1 MSQLQAQLDAI
12 EHLLMA
18 VLRTSGSSIPSTVVF
33 RNAESSLAG
42 ADGPPGTDEKT
53 AARNYLDHLKK
64 QL

>member
-1 MSQLQAQLDAI
+1 MSQQQAQLDAL

-18 VLRTSGSSIPSTVVF
+18 VLKTSGSSIPSKAVF
-33 RNAESSLAG
+33 SKAESSLAG

-53 AARNYLDHLKK
+53 AARKYLDHLKQ